1 MENSVFCCQDWVTR
15 LLCRSGRRP
24 STRSHDTRPT
34 RQRQGLLAAFIASAG
49 TAPIAFVPEQEQ
61 SSALPASSGLPALA
75 ARTSPCAASRGPRM
89 GALPSPRCRGCAGPG
104 GLYARWETPASGLRA
119 FQKAH
124 LTKHCIL
131 PSEQPES
138 RSSLNKGHKG
148 KLISSNYNCTWTTF
162 YRCCCTF

>member
-131 PSEQPES
+131 PSEQL
-138 RSSLNKGHKG
+138 SLAQV
-148 KLISSNYNCTWTTF
+148 
-162 YRCCCTF
+162 